1 MSGFTLA
8 GLLRLRGL
16 QEDQAVAALAAAE
29 RESRAAEDRARRT
42 ADRLSGLQL
51 PTEVDAATWLAAAA
65 GRLSLSA
72 LLTENAEQLSVA
84 RSAALE
90 RRTEWSRARQAE
102 RSVELLEEH
111 HEDRERVDDL
121 RAEQLVL
128 DEVAGR
134 RNQEEP

>member
-1 MSGFTLA
+1 MSRFTLA

-16 QEDQAVAALAAAE
+16 QEDQAAAALGAAE

-42 ADRLSGLQL
+42 ADRLSGMQL
-51 PTEVDAATWLAAAA
+51 PTEVDGATWLAAAA
-65 GRLSLSA
+65 SRLSLSS
-72 LLTENAEQLSVA
+72 LLTEDTDRLSVA

-90 RRTEWSRARQAE
+90 RRTEWSHARQDE

-111 HEDRERVDDL
+111 HEERERAADL
-121 RAEQLVL
+121 RTEQLVL

-134 RNQEEP
+134 RTQEEP